1 MRGSRKIRLAAVILA
16 LVLTAAACGD
26 SSGGSSTNTTDGD
39 AGDTT
44 TEVQAGQAPGGALLA
59 TVQDRGTLNCG
70 VNETVPGFGI
80 VDESGDF
87 SGFDIDYCRAI
98 AAAVIGD
105 ANAVDFTP
113 LTSGQ
118 RFTALQSGEID
129 VLIRNTTWTASR
141 DGTEGA
147 TFLHTTFFDG
157 QGMMVKS
164 DSTFQTVED
173 MDGASICVL
182 SGTTT
187 ELNLADIFSSRGMSF
202 EGATYES
209 NDELRPAFIADQCD
223 GWTTDKSQLA
233 SFRAANPEDAGG
245 PDAWRIMDET
255 FSKEPLGPVVRD
267 GDSQWAQVVDWVVL
281 ATINAEEFG
290 INQGNV
296 GTFADTENPS
306 IRTFLGLAG
315 SDGSVADLGL
325 GIDSDANARII
336 EQVGNY
342 ADIYDRNLT
351 PLGLARGVNSLW
363 TDGGLLYGPPFR

>member
-16 LVLTAAACGD
+16 LALTAAACGD
-26 SSGGSSTNTTDGD
+26 SSGDSTNTTDGD
-39 AGDTT
+39 AGGSTT
-44 TEVQAGQAPGGALLA
+44 QVDAGQAPGGALLA

-70 VNETVPGFGI
+70 VNDTVPGFGI
-80 VDESGDF
+80 VDESGNF

-105 ANAVDFTP
+105 ANAVEFTP

-157 QGMMVKS
+157 QGMMVKT
-164 DSTFQTVED
+164 DSVFQTVED

-245 PDAWRIMDET
+245 PAAWRIMDET

-342 ADIYDRNLT
+342 ADIYERNLT